1 VTVREL
7 IAPLSRRTWS
17 LANDEYA
24 LGLHV
29 GWGRVYYH
37 FARSHHSLR
46 VKDELG
52 RYRQRTL
59 AMAAKLVPKR
69 LSVADLMLMP
79 LPGLSEMP

>member
-1 VTVREL
+1 MREL